1 MGNNLTVQE
10 EAEDQDNVCTTEN
23 YQVASEPPACAKNG
37 PVTLQAVQTD
47 SSENND
53 KVDARTSVEQNNV
66 TISSQKTMEIS
77 STSDANGKNFG
88 NEAKNPTPAA
98 KSRFSFTFSRPV
110 PGRTEEQVRDSSVG
124 PAKLEVSSV
133 MPEANK
139 ASSEKRE
146 SPATSVL
153 EEGSDKNVNQ
163 APSAAELSETELIA
177 LSPPETEEAAPS
189 NSKQVTFFDR
199 LFKLEKGKEK
209 EKTKTPVE
217 TQEESQTEEIPDT
230 GLTAEV
236 SAGLQS
242 TPNSVSQGKDIDDC
256 NQKAAQPGSASVNPD
271 EAVVKQEN
279 TNIFGS
285 EDYNN
290 SVMSFFRTLV
300 SPSKSEAKSDSED
313 KESKV
318 EKSHGEHPAQKTAPE
333 FQAKGAKKKKPESP
347 MLGHK
352 TFSKIFR
359 HKSTK
364 EAQRTTDAKVV
375 EQQPVTSVSIKSE
388 KNAPPSQES
397 QMTKQNV
404 KPPESAAQQQA
415 AAATTEAPK
424 DMAKEKSAP
433 TPTPLSKLFR
443 KKTAPEDT
451 EVVNNEKVEA
461 SLEAVAPD
469 KDETKSPE
477 AAEAAEVKPRRE
489 ENKNPKTNLRKF
501 FKLSVKNDGGATSSE
516 EINGPDPSHQTSG
529 STERPVS
536 PTESEPVGQKSKGSS
551 KDKTST
557 AELSKQE
564 TKEQQDSRE
573 QQTTATESIQNGGD
587 TAKDS
592 PLKKTEK
599 RQSLG
604 GFFKGLGPK
613 RMSDAE
619 VQTDPVSI
627 LPAGKSSQ

>member
-66 TISSQKTMEIS
+66 TISSHKTMEIS
-77 STSDANGKNFG
+77 STSDANGKNLG

-153 EEGSDKNVNQ
+153 EEGSDKNLNQ

-209 EKTKTPVE
+209 EKSKTPAE
-217 TQEESQTEEIPDT
+217 TQEESQTEEIPDA

-313 KESKV
+313 
-318 EKSHGEHPAQKTAPE
+318 
-333 FQAKGAKKKKPESP
+333 
-347 MLGHK
+347 
-352 TFSKIFR
+352 
-359 HKSTK
+359 KSTK

-592 PLKKTEK
+592 PLKKIEK

>member
-88 NEAKNPTPAA
+88 NDAKNPTPAA

-153 EEGSDKNVNQ
+153 EEGSDKNLNQ

-209 EKTKTPVE
+209 EKSKTPVE
-217 TQEESQTEEIPDT
+217 TQEESQTEEIPDA

-443 KKTAPEDT
+443 KK
-451 EVVNNEKVEA
+451 
-461 SLEAVAPD
+461 
-469 KDETKSPE
+469 
-477 AAEAAEVKPRRE
+477 
-489 ENKNPKTNLRKF
+489 
-501 FKLSVKNDGGATSSE
+501 SVKNDGGATSSE

-592 PLKKTEK
+592 PLKKIEK

>member
-88 NEAKNPTPAA
+88 NDAKNPTPAA

-153 EEGSDKNVNQ
+153 EEGSDKNLNQ

-209 EKTKTPVE
+209 EKSKTPVE
-217 TQEESQTEEIPDT
+217 TQEESQTEEIPDA

-313 KESKV
+313 
-318 EKSHGEHPAQKTAPE
+318 
-333 FQAKGAKKKKPESP
+333 
-347 MLGHK
+347 
-352 TFSKIFR
+352 
-359 HKSTK
+359 KSTK

-516 EINGPDPSHQTSG
+516 EINGPDPSHQHFLWHWTSRAKSWLVNHLTSG

-592 PLKKTEK
+592 PLKKIEK

>member
-443 KKTAPEDT
+443 KK
-451 EVVNNEKVEA
+451 
-461 SLEAVAPD
+461 
-469 KDETKSPE
+469 
-477 AAEAAEVKPRRE
+477 
-489 ENKNPKTNLRKF
+489 
-501 FKLSVKNDGGATSSE
+501 SVKNDGGATSSE